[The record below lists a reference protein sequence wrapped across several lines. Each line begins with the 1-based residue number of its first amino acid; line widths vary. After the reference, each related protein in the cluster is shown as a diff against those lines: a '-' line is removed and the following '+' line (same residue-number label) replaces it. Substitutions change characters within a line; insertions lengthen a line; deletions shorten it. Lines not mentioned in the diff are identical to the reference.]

1 MNTELC
7 GIEFTGTVIKEPRGD
22 NEFIQ
27 NLGGQIIQKSGLT
40 AVLDSSERTGVYA
53 RYYVASNN
61 NQSQFDI
68 PDYFTMMRCTFGAV
82 TYSKL
87 ADAQKSAAAMP
98 INASLPGSPL
108 LFKELY
114 MAFATDTCPL
124 YYKFWQFGSLAGEMA
139 YVNTAVDFAS
149 LNQII
154 SVTSMDRGSAE
165 SRVPVP
171 IKQLPAEFHWDG
183 TSDSSLDRAAMWH
196 TYAMGRGAYYIPS
209 YITVPGA
216 LLLSALPGSIQYK
229 QAKYLHDFLANC
241 PPTIAG
247 IKRYIFALQYI
258 KICKLSSGALM
269 EELKSDG
276 SYDIPLLY
284 LVHLFNLCKT
294 VFFADVS
301 LARMAV
307 NALDIDSVNALL
319 DTLVNQ
325 AGMKDIVSILDIKAQ
340 IFLCGS
346 FVSNIKFTPE
356 FDFWGGHKIAYHSL
370 YNVVPLDENASGGM
384 PICPPYD
391 FDFRHPE
398 KSYAGRW
405 VDLGFTAREKN
416 SITTIILYAAGM
428 TEQGEIRVNSLL
440 DAALQMTGSYANALS
455 DVTTKFVF
463 TPEDFDF
470 HSNAGMMIDVEATR
484 RDPNKKIVM
493 KFIGSQVASVS
504 HAPIDM
510 PVFRDTAGI
519 IIPPVT
525 PPIPPGSVM
534 STQEV
539 LQHYQPLY
547 ELKWSEGG
555 AGHIPPA
562 ATEKEGGWFALI
574 IGALAAGA
582 AVYYSTKG

>member
-7 GIEFTGTVIKEPRGD
+7 GIEFTGTVIKEPTGD

-27 NLGGQIIQKSGLT
+27 NLGGQIVQKSGNT
-40 AVLDSSERTGVYA
+40 AVLDSEERTGLYA

-68 PDYFTMMRCTFGAV
+68 PDYFTMMRCTFGSAV
-82 TYSKL
+82 YGKL
-87 ADAQKSAAAMP
+87 TEAKSAADSMP
-98 INASLPGSPL
+98 INLLPGAIPISQ
-108 LFKELY
+108 ELY
-114 MAFATDTCPL
+114 KAFATDTCPV
-124 YYKFWQFGSLAGEMA
+124 YYKFWQFGGLAGEMA

-171 IKQLPAEFHWDG
+171 IKQLPAEFVWDG
-183 TSDSSLDRAAMWH
+183 TTATSLNRSAMWH
-196 TYAMGRGAYYIPS
+196 IYDTGKGAYYTPG
-209 YITVPGA
+209 YVKVPGA
-216 LLLSALPGSIQYK
+216 IALSPLPGSIQYK

-241 PPTIAG
+241 PPTIEG

-258 KICKLSSGALM
+258 KICRLSSSQPM
-269 EELKSDG
+269 EELKVDG
-276 SYDIPLLY
+276 TYDIPLLY

-301 LARMAV
+301 LARMAA

-325 AGMKDIVSILDIKAQ
+325 AGMKDIISILDIKAQ
-340 IFLCGS
+340 IFLCGP
-346 FVSNIKFTPE
+346 FVNNIKFTPE
-356 FDFWGGHKIAYHSL
+356 FDGWGGQKTAYHSL

-405 VDLGFTAREKN
+405 VDLGFSAKEKN
-416 SITTIILYAAGM
+416 SIANIILFAAGM
-428 TEQGEIRVNSLL
+428 TEQGRVLVNSLL
-440 DAALQMTGSYANALS
+440 DAALQVTGSYANALS
-455 DVTTKFVF
+455 DVTTNFNW

-470 HSNAGMMIDVEATR
+470 HLNAGMMVDVDKSRAQG
-484 RDPNKKIVM
+484 KIVM
-493 KFIGSQVASVS
+493 KFIGSQVTTVQHKAIT
-504 HAPIDM
+504 PPLFTD
-510 PVFRDTAGI
+510 DAGE
-519 IIPPVT
+519 IIPIAT
-525 PPIPPGSVM
+525 PPVPVVKLM

-539 LQHYQPLY
+539 LAKYQPLY

-555 AGHIPPA
+555 AGHIPD
-562 ATEKEGGWFALI
+562 TEKGGGWLALI